1 MFSNDIH
8 RLDALNSGGPGR
20 GIGSLKRGCE
30 CSSRGCTAGGSQQSL
45 EPAPTGTTALI
56 SLIKQGDRRF
66 LMSPKIPLAGAMNQV
81 LKKARIVGLVR
92 LMRVKTLC
100 MEGKLGQERYLW
112 SGV

>member
-1 MFSNDIH
+1 
-8 RLDALNSGGPGR
+8 
-20 GIGSLKRGCE
+20 
-30 CSSRGCTAGGSQQSL
+30 
-45 EPAPTGTTALI
+45 
-56 SLIKQGDRRF
+56 
-66 LMSPKIPLAGAMNQV
+66 MSPKIPLAGAMNQV